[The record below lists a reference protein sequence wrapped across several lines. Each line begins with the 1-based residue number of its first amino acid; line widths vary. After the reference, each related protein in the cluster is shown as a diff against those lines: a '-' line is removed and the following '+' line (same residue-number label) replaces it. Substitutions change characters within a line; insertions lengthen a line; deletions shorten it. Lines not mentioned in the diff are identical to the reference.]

1 MIQFRPALPQHIA
14 ACIDLRGR
22 TRQNAVS
29 AARLA
34 ELGVTEASWSADVQ
48 ADRLPGILAFEGE
61 ALAGYCFGDATTGEI
76 VVLALLPDFENL
88 GLGRALL
95 ERCMGVLR
103 ERGHQRLFLGC
114 SADPASRSHGFYRHL
129 GWRPTGKRDRLGD
142 EELEF
147 LFATSEPT
155 PAERLRAY
163 LQAYEAKDLAR
174 IERQF
179 ADDIRL
185 ADWNLAVHGKAAA
198 LAETR
203 KNFESAQ
210 TLSIE
215 LLAVYE
221 GEGEGDSERRAAAEL
236 EIVIDGSAR
245 LHVVDALH
253 FDAAGRITEIR
264 AYKGL

>member
-1 MIQFRPALPQHIA
+1 MSAMPMIQFRPALPQHIA

-22 TRQNAVS
+22 TRQNGAS
-29 AARLA
+29 AERLA

-48 ADRLPGILAFEGE
+48 VDRLPGILAMAGE
-61 ALAGYCFGDATTGEI
+61 QLAGYCFGDATSGEI
-76 VVLALLPDFENL
+76 VVLALLPEFENQ

-95 ERCMGVLR
+95 ERCMGLMR

-114 SADPASRSHGFYRHL
+114 SADPASRSHGFYRRL
-129 GWRPTGKRDRLGD
+129 GWQPTGKRDRLGD

-147 LFATSEPT
+147 LFASAAPT

-174 IERQF
+174 IARQF
-179 ADDIRL
+179 AEEIRL
-185 ADWNLAVHGKAAA
+185 ADWNLAVQGKAAA

-210 TLSIE
+210 SLRIE
-215 LLAVYE
+215 ILAIYE
-221 GEGEGDSERRAAAEL
+221 AEQRAAAEL
-236 EIVIDGSAR
+236 EIVVDGTAR
-245 LHVVDALH
+245 LHVVDALR
-253 FDAAGRITEIR
+253 FDETGRITEIR

>member
-1 MIQFRPALPQHIA
+1 MIQFQAALPHHIA
-14 ACIDLRGR
+14 ACIVLRGK

-34 ELGVTEASWSADVQ
+34 ELGVTGASWSADVQ
-48 ADRLPGILAFEGE
+48 AERLLGILAFEGE
-61 ALAGYCFGDATTGEI
+61 QLAGYCFGDATSGEI
-76 VVLALLPDFENL
+76 VVLALLPAFEDQ

-95 ERCMGVLR
+95 DRAMSLLR
-103 ERGHQRLFLGC
+103 ELGHQRLFLGC

-129 GWRPTGKRDRLGD
+129 GWVPTGKRDRLGD

-147 LFATSEPT
+147 LFASAEPR

-163 LQAYEAKDLAR
+163 LQAYEARDLAR
-174 IERQF
+174 VGRQF

-185 ADWNLAVHGKAAA
+185 VDWNLAVQGKAAA
-198 LAETR
+198 LDETR
-203 KNFESAQ
+203 KNFESVRS
-210 TLSIE
+210 LSIE
-215 LLAVYE
+215 LLAIYE
-221 GEGEGDSERRAAAEL
+221 GEGDGEHRAAAEL
-236 EIVIDGSAR
+236 EIVIDGSLH
-245 LHVVDALH
+245 LHVIDALR

>member
-1 MIQFRPALPQHIA
+1 MHTMPMIQYRPALPHHIA
-14 ACIDLRGR
+14 ACIELRGK

-48 ADRLPGILAFEGE
+48 AGRLPGILAFKGE
-61 ALAGYCFGDATTGEI
+61 QLAGYCFGDTGSGEI
-76 VVLALLPDFENL
+76 VVLALLPEFEGQ

-95 ERCMGVLR
+95 DRAVGLLR
-103 ERGHQRLFLGC
+103 ESGHQRLFLGC

-129 GWRPTGKRDRLGD
+129 GWAPTGKRDRLGD

-147 LFATSEPT
+147 LFASAEPM

-203 KNFESAQ
+203 KNFESVQ
-210 TLSIE
+210 SLSIE

-221 GEGEGDSERRAAAEL
+221 GEHRAAAEL
-236 EIVIDGSAR
+236 EIVVDGSIR
-245 LHVVDALH
+245 LHVVDALR
-253 FDAAGRITEIR
+253 FDAAGRISEIR

>member
-1 MIQFRPALPQHIA
+1 MIQFQAALPHHVA
-14 ACIDLRGR
+14 ACIAVRGK

-48 ADRLPGILAFEGE
+48 ADRLPGILAFDDEQ
-61 ALAGYCFGDATTGEI
+61 LAGYCFGDVTSGEI
-76 VVLALLPDFENL
+76 VVLALLPEFEGR

-95 ERCMGVLR
+95 DRAMGQLR

-129 GWRPTGKRDRLGD
+129 GWAPTGKRDRLGD

-147 LFATSEPT
+147 LFATPEPT

-174 IERQF
+174 ISRQF
-179 ADDIRL
+179 ADEIRL
-185 ADWNLAVHGKAAA
+185 ADWNLAVQGKAAA

-210 TLSIE
+210 SLTIRI
-215 LLAVYE
+215 LAVYE
-221 GEGEGDSERRAAAEL
+221 AEQRAAAEL
-236 EIVIDGSAR
+236 EILVDGTLE
-245 LHVVDALH
+245 LHVVDTLR
-253 FDAAGRITEIR
+253 FDAAGRISEIR